1 MTGAEESTGP
11 DAGPDRPPTEGG
23 TGTHEVGITEELAEE
38 EQDKEEGGAAQ
49 GGKGPS
55 GLA

>member
-1 MTGAEESTGP
+1 MSGADDTTGA
-11 DAGPDRPPTEGG
+11 DAGPDRPPAEGG

-38 EQDKEEGGAAQ
+38 EQDKEESGYAQ
-49 GGKGPS
+49 GGKGPG

>member
-1 MTGAEESTGP
+1 MSGGDESTGP
-11 DAGPDRPPTEGG
+11 DAGPDRPPAEGG
-23 TGTHEVGITEELAEE
+23 TGTHEVGITDELAEE
-38 EQDKEEGGAAQ
+38 EQDKEEEGYAQ

>member
-1 MTGAEESTGP
+1 MTGPEESTGP

-38 EQDKEEGGAAQ
+38 EKDKEEQGYAQ
-49 GGKGPS
+49 GGKGPG